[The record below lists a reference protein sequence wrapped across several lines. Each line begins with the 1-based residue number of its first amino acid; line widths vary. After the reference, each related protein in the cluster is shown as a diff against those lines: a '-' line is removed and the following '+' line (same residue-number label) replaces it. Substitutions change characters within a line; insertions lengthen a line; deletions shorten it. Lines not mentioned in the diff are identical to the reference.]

1 MLEKHKK
8 NKPNLSKKQ
17 LVLISLFYLFHL
29 IGIISSLL
37 RPKKD
42 ADFHLTFHLLR
53 FFSWW
58 SVHTSILTILAVI
71 LTQWKRKK
79 SPSYFS
85 QLLTLVAAVY
95 NLVILVF
102 ISSYFLL
109 GKINSLGFLLNLQL
123 FAWHFVAP
131 LLVILY
137 FYFYARIDKLKAKL
151 IMTLSLA
158 PISPIVYFF
167 YVFTLAKI
175 NNKPTGSLSP
185 YMKKY
190 PYFIFEW
197 IVERRWN
204 ILIINFLIASLV
216 FISLCFFML
225 WTKNICD
232 KKFKKLT

>member
-1 MLEKHKK
+1 MLEKEKK
-8 NKPNLSKKQ
+8 INPTLPKKQ
-17 LVLISLFYLFHL
+17 LVLISLIFLFHL

-71 LTQWKRKK
+71 LIQWKRKK
-79 SPSYFS
+79 NPSYFS
-85 QLLTLVAAVY
+85 QLLTLVATVY
-95 NLVILVF
+95 NLVIFVF
-102 ISSYFLL
+102 ILSYFLL
-109 GKINSLGFLLNLQL
+109 GKIISLGFWLNLQL
-123 FAWHFVAP
+123 FTWHFVAP

-167 YVFTLAKI
+167 YVFILAKI

-197 IVERRWN
+197 IVERRWD
-204 ILIINFLIASLV
+204 ILIINFLIATFI
-216 FISLCFFML
+216 FISLCFL
-225 WTKNICD
+225 AVWTKNICD
-232 KKFKKLT
+232 KKVKKLV